1 MGAFDT
7 CPSMPL
13 DSGGARHPDRVDG
26 LSFRSATARGPS
38 GACDQNERVGCAPG
52 SGARSS
58 LANANSMKAATRVLI
73 VEDNADAR
81 EAWSTLLTSWGYRV
95 EGAGDGERALQ
106 LVESFDPQILLLD
119 LRLPRKDG
127 LAVLRDMRA
136 NGWQIPTIVI
146 SGEGEIEDAVQS
158 IKLGAYDYL
167 RKPVDPH
174 HLEVLLNNLRTH
186 LSVSKENQLLRR
198 RLMDAG
204 ELGQLVGQSLP
215 MRRVMAAI
223 DQVAPSSASVVI
235 VGESGTGKELI
246 ARTIHELSPRSSG
259 PYIAIN
265 CAALPETL
273 MESELFGHER
283 GAFTGAD
290 RRREGC
296 FELGAG
302 GTLLL
307 DEIGEMKPELQAKLL
322 RVLEERKVRRLGGST
337 EISVD
342 VRVLAATNR
351 NLELQLREGKFR
363 EDLYYRLNVFTIQ
376 LPTLRERSDDIPIL
390 IEHFLRQLAPATGK
404 SIIGI
409 EADCLELLRAQR
421 WPGNVR
427 QLRNVIERALIVT
440 PGPMISKAD
449 LPEEITLEAASTQ
462 PPPPV
467 HAPVS
472 GEGSTAGLNVRVGM
486 SLNDVKRELLLHTL
500 KFTGGNKA
508 KAAEIL
514 GVSLKTLYN
523 HLKGE

>member
-1 MGAFDT
+1 MNRGLEEYERSPENDPGMLTEAD
-7 CPSMPL
+7 
-13 DSGGARHPDRVDG
+13 DR
-26 LSFRSATARGPS
+26 RSA
-38 GACDQNERVGCAPG
+38 
-52 SGARSS
+52 
-58 LANANSMKAATRVLI
+58 ANAKVMKAGTRVLF

-81 EAWSTLLTSWGYRV
+81 EAWSTLISSWGYRV
-95 EGAGDGERALQ
+95 DTAEDGERALQ
-106 LVESFDPQILLLD
+106 IIEGSDPQILLLD
-119 LRLPRKDG
+119 LRLPKKDG

-136 NGWQIPTIVI
+136 NGLQIPTIVI

-174 HLEVLLNNLRTH
+174 HMEVLLNNLRTH
-186 LSVSKENQLLRR
+186 LTVSRENQLLRR
-198 RLMDAG
+198 RLIDAG
-204 ELGQLVGQSLP
+204 ELGKLVGQSLA

-223 DQVAPSSASVVI
+223 DQVAPTSASIVI
-235 VGESGTGKELI
+235 VGESGTGKELA
-246 ARTIHELSPRSSG
+246 ARTIHSLSPRSSG

-296 FELGAG
+296 FELATG

-307 DEIGEMKPELQAKLL
+307 DEIGEMRPELQAKLL
-322 RVLEERKVRRLGGST
+322 RVLEEKKVRRLGGNSET
-337 EISVD
+337 AVD

-351 NLELQLREGKFR
+351 NLESQLREGKFR

-376 LPTLRERSDDIPIL
+376 LPTLRERSEDIPML
-390 IEHFLRQLAPATGK
+390 VEHFLRELAPSAGK
-404 SIIGI
+404 SVVGM
-409 EADCLELLRAQR
+409 EAECLELLRAQR

-427 QLRNVIERALIVT
+427 QLRNVIERALIVAR
-440 PGPMISKAD
+440 GPLISTAD
-449 LPEEITLEAASTQ
+449 LPDEITHGAPRSIRSE
-462 PPPPV
+462 PPPEMKP
-467 HAPVS
+467 
-472 GEGSTAGLNVRVGM
+472 GNSTSSSSSLDVRVGM
-486 SLNDVKRELLLHTL
+486 SLSAVKRELLMQTL
-500 KFTGGNKA
+500 KYTGGNKA

-523 HLKGE
+523 HLKET

>member
-1 MGAFDT
+1 
-7 CPSMPL
+7 
-13 DSGGARHPDRVDG
+13 RVD
-26 LSFRSATARGPS
+26 SA
-38 GACDQNERVGCAPG
+38 E
-52 SGARSS
+52 
-58 LANANSMKAATRVLI
+58 
-73 VEDNADAR
+73 
-81 EAWSTLLTSWGYRV
+81 
-95 EGAGDGERALQ
+95 DGEQALQ
-106 LVESFDPQILLLD
+106 LIESSDPQILLLD
-119 LRLPRKDG
+119 LRLPKKDG
-127 LAVLRDMRA
+127 LGVLREIRA

-146 SGEGEIEDAVQS
+146 SGEGDIDDAVQS

-174 HLEVLLNNLRTH
+174 HMEVLLNNLRTH
-186 LSVSKENQLLRR
+186 LTVSKENQLLRR

-204 ELGQLVGQSLP
+204 ELGQLIGQSLA

-223 DQVAPSSASVVI
+223 DQVSPSSASIVI
-235 VGESGTGKELI
+235 VGESGTGKELA
-246 ARTIHELSPRSSG
+246 ARTIHELSPRASG

-296 FELGAG
+296 FELATG

-322 RVLEERKVRRLGGST
+322 RVLEERKVRRLGGSA
-337 EISVD
+337 EIPVD

-351 NLELQLREGKFR
+351 NLEGQLRDGKFR

-376 LPTLRERSDDIPIL
+376 LPTLRERSEDVPIL
-390 IEHFLRQLAPATGK
+390 IEHFLQQLAPAAGK
-404 SIIGI
+404 SVMGM
-409 EADCLELLRAQR
+409 EAECLELLKAQR

-440 PGPMISKAD
+440 RGPMISTAD
-449 LPEEITLEAASTQ
+449 LPEEITFDMPESVKPS
-462 PPPPV
+462 PPAGFKPDNGHGHPALDV
-467 HAPVS
+467 H
-472 GEGSTAGLNVRVGM
+472 VGM
-486 SLNDVKRELLLHTL
+486 SLSAVKRELLLQTL

-523 HLKGE
+523 HLKEE

>member
-1 MGAFDT
+1 MPQAADTASTEASLHGTVDASAMKSEVARNQSPNSPMSPFDRCT
-7 CPSMPL
+7 SMRF
-13 DSGGARHPDRVDG
+13 DNRVDE
-26 LSFRSATARGPS
+26 SNFRPAAARAPS
-38 GACDQNERVGCAPG
+38 GAREQYERAGCAPG

-58 LANANSMKAATRVLI
+58 LANANPMKAVTRVLI

-167 RKPVDPH
+167 RKPVDPN

-204 ELGQLVGQSLP
+204 ELGQLIGQSLA

-246 ARTIHELSPRSSG
+246 ARTIHELSPRAAG

-296 FELGAG
+296 FELANG

-307 DEIGEMKPELQAKLL
+307 DEITEMKIDLQAKLL
-322 RVLEERKVRRLGGST
+322 RVIEEQTLRRLGGSA
-337 EISVD
+337 EIQLD
-342 VRVLAATNR
+342 VRVLAASNR
-351 NLELQLREGKFR
+351 DLEEALRDGALR
-363 EDLYYRLNVFTIQ
+363 EDLFYRLNVFTID
-376 LPTLRERSDDIPIL
+376 LPPLRERPEDIPDL
-390 IEHFLRQLAPATGK
+390 VQHFIREF
-404 SIIGI
+404 S
-409 EADCLELLRAQR
+409 EADAKSAKEVDNEALDLLRSFR

-427 QLRNVIERALIVT
+427 QLRNVIQRAVIVSNRPLIT
-440 PGPMISKAD
+440 AAD
-449 LPEEITLEAASTQ
+449 LPPEIHRL
-462 PPPPV
+462 
-467 HAPVS
+467 
-472 GEGSTAGLNVRVGM
+472 
-486 SLNDVKRELLLHTL
+486 
-500 KFTGGNKA
+500 TGNSPG
-508 KAAEIL
+508 
-514 GVSLKTLYN
+514 G
-523 HLKGE
+523 

>member
-1 MGAFDT
+1 
-7 CPSMPL
+7 
-13 DSGGARHPDRVDG
+13 
-26 LSFRSATARGPS
+26 
-38 GACDQNERVGCAPG
+38 
-52 SGARSS
+52 
-58 LANANSMKAATRVLI
+58 MKAGIKVLI
-73 VEDNADAR
+73 VEDNSDAR
-81 EAWSTLLTSWGYRV
+81 EAWSTLISSWGYRV
-95 EGAGDGERALQ
+95 DSAEDGEQALQ
-106 LVESFDPQILLLD
+106 LIESSDPQILLLD
-119 LRLPRKDG
+119 LRLPKKDG
-127 LAVLRDMRA
+127 LAVLREIRA

-146 SGEGEIEDAVQS
+146 SGEGDIDDAVQS

-174 HLEVLLNNLRTH
+174 HMEVLLNNLRTH
-186 LSVSKENQLLRR
+186 LTVSKENQLLRR

-204 ELGQLVGQSLP
+204 ELGQLIGQSLA

-223 DQVAPSSASVVI
+223 DQVSPSSASIVI
-235 VGESGTGKELI
+235 VGESGTGKELA

-296 FELGAG
+296 FELATG

-307 DEIGEMKPELQAKLL
+307 DEIGEMRPELQAKLL
-322 RVLEERKVRRLGGST
+322 RVLEERKVRRLGGSA
-337 EISVD
+337 EIPVD

-351 NLELQLREGKFR
+351 NLEGQLREGRFR

-376 LPTLRERSDDIPIL
+376 LPTLRERVEDVPIL
-390 IEHFLRQLAPATGK
+390 IEHFLQQLAPAAGK
-404 SIIGI
+404 SVMGM
-409 EADCLELLRAQR
+409 EAECLELLKAQR

-440 PGPMISKAD
+440 RGPMISTAD
-449 LPEEITLEAASTQ
+449 LPEEITFDMPESLKPN
-462 PPPPV
+462 PPAGFKPDNGHGHPALDV
-467 HAPVS
+467 H
-472 GEGSTAGLNVRVGM
+472 VGM
-486 SLNDVKRELLLHTL
+486 SLSAVKRELLLQTL

-523 HLKGE
+523 HLKEE

>member
-1 MGAFDT
+1 MRASISSSHQRFVAADER
-7 CPSMPL
+7 S
-13 DSGGARHPDRVDG
+13 
-26 LSFRSATARGPS
+26 SAT
-38 GACDQNERVGCAPG
+38 NT
-52 SGARSS
+52 
-58 LANANSMKAATRVLI
+58 MKAGTRVLI
-73 VEDNADAR
+73 VEDNSDAR
-81 EAWSTLLTSWGYRV
+81 EAWSTLISSWGYRV
-95 EGAGDGERALQ
+95 DCAEDGERALQ
-106 LVESFDPQILLLD
+106 LIESSDPQILLLD
-119 LRLPRKDG
+119 LRLPKKDG
-127 LAVLRDMRA
+127 LAVLREIRA
-136 NGWQIPTIVI
+136 NGWQLPTIVV

-174 HLEVLLNNLRTH
+174 HMEVLLNNLRTH

-204 ELGQLVGQSLP
+204 ELGQLIGQSVA
-215 MRRVMAAI
+215 MRRVMASI
-223 DQVAPSSASVVI
+223 DQIAPSSASIVI
-235 VGESGTGKELI
+235 AGESGTGKELV
-246 ARTIHELSPRSSG
+246 ARTIHDLSPRSSG

-296 FELGAG
+296 FELANG

-322 RVLEERKVRRLGGST
+322 RVLEERKVRRLGGSG
-337 EISVD
+337 EIAVD

-351 NLELQLREGKFR
+351 NLEAHLREGKFR

-376 LPTLRERSDDIPIL
+376 LPTLRERSEDIPTL
-390 IEHFLRQLAPATGK
+390 IEHFLRQLAPSAGK
-404 SIIGI
+404 TVVGM
-409 EADCLELLRAQR
+409 EADCLELLKSQR

-440 PGPMISKAD
+440 RGPMISTAD
-449 LPEEITLEAASTQ
+449 LPDEITVDMPQSVKPSPPAGFKPDNGLRSTLD
-462 PPPPV
+462 V
-467 HAPVS
+467 H
-472 GEGSTAGLNVRVGM
+472 VGM
-486 SLNDVKRELLLHTL
+486 SLSAVKRELLLQTL

-523 HLKGE
+523 HLKDE

>member
-1 MGAFDT
+1 MIE
-7 CPSMPL
+7 
-13 DSGGARHPDRVDG
+13 
-26 LSFRSATARGPS
+26 RSAPH
-38 GACDQNERVGCAPG
+38 
-52 SGARSS
+52 
-58 LANANSMKAATRVLI
+58 
-73 VEDNADAR
+73 
-81 EAWSTLLTSWGYRV
+81 
-95 EGAGDGERALQ
+95 
-106 LVESFDPQILLLD
+106 ILLLD
-119 LRLPRKDG
+119 LRLPKKDG
-127 LAVLRDMRA
+127 LAVLREIRT
-136 NGWQIPTIVI
+136 NGWLLPTVVI

-186 LSVSKENQLLRR
+186 LNVSKENQILRR
-198 RLMDAG
+198 RLIEAG
-204 ELGQLVGQSLP
+204 ELGPMVGQSLA
-215 MRRVMAAI
+215 MRRIMALV

-235 VGESGTGKELI
+235 VGESGTGKELV
-246 ARTIHELSPRSSG
+246 ARTIHDVSPRSSG

-296 FELGAG
+296 FELANG

-322 RVLEERKVRRLGGST
+322 RVLEERKIRRLGGGA

-376 LPTLRERSDDIPIL
+376 LPTLRERPEDLPTL
-390 IEHFLRQLAPATGK
+390 VEHFLRQLAPAAGK
-404 SIIGI
+404 QIVGI
-409 EADCLELLRAQR
+409 EAECLELLKGQR

-440 PGPMISKAD
+440 RGPMISAAD
-449 LPEEITLEAASTQ
+449 LPTEIKPGNGKRSTLD
-462 PPPPV
+462 V
-467 HAPVS
+467 H
-472 GEGSTAGLNVRVGM
+472 VGM
-486 SLNDVKRELLLHTL
+486 SLSAVKRELLLQTL
-500 KFTGGNKA
+500 ALTGGNKV

-514 GVSLKTLYN
+514 GVSIKTLYN
-523 HLKGE
+523 NLKEYQSGEIASDESAHDEESHQE

>member
-1 MGAFDT
+1 
-7 CPSMPL
+7 
-13 DSGGARHPDRVDG
+13 
-26 LSFRSATARGPS
+26 
-38 GACDQNERVGCAPG
+38 
-52 SGARSS
+52 
-58 LANANSMKAATRVLI
+58 MKAGIKVLI
-73 VEDNADAR
+73 VEDNSDAR
-81 EAWSTLLTSWGYRV
+81 EAWSTLISSWGYRV
-95 EGAGDGERALQ
+95 DSAEDGEQALQ
-106 LVESFDPQILLLD
+106 LIESSDPQILLLD
-119 LRLPRKDG
+119 LRLPKKDG
-127 LAVLRDMRA
+127 LAVLREIRA

-146 SGEGEIEDAVQS
+146 SGEGDIDDAVQS

-174 HLEVLLNNLRTH
+174 HMEVLLNNLRTH
-186 LSVSKENQLLRR
+186 LTVSKENQLLRR

-204 ELGQLVGQSLP
+204 ELGQLIGQSLA

-223 DQVAPSSASVVI
+223 DQVSPSSASIVI
-235 VGESGTGKELI
+235 VGESGTGKELA

-296 FELGAG
+296 FELATG

-322 RVLEERKVRRLGGST
+322 RVLEERKVRRLGGSA
-337 EISVD
+337 EIPVD

-351 NLELQLREGKFR
+351 NLEGQLREGRFR

-376 LPTLRERSDDIPIL
+376 LPTLRERVEDVPIL
-390 IEHFLRQLAPATGK
+390 IEHFLQQLAPAAGK
-404 SIIGI
+404 SVMGM
-409 EADCLELLRAQR
+409 EAECLELLKAQR

-440 PGPMISKAD
+440 RGPMISTAD
-449 LPEEITLEAASTQ
+449 LPEEITFDMPESLKPN
-462 PPPPV
+462 PPAGFKPDNGHGHPALDV
-467 HAPVS
+467 H
-472 GEGSTAGLNVRVGM
+472 VGM
-486 SLNDVKRELLLHTL
+486 SLSAVKRELLLQTL

-523 HLKGE
+523 HLKEE